1 MSGVVSGFLSP
12 SGADADEERALWQ
25 ARDTGPAR
33 EALFARYLPVA
44 RRFAWRFMRETGQGV
59 ADFAELLQLASV
71 GLLEAIDG
79 YKPELGVPF
88 RYYCTRRIRGA
99 IAEGVGR
106 LTEVNQQISTRR
118 RIQRERLRAL
128 RTQGIEPRSL
138 EEKLTLIGDIAAEL
152 AIGLMLEET
161 AMFVREDEC
170 DPALDAYETLS
181 WRQGVQH
188 LLEALN
194 GLPPRDAQVIRYH
207 YLEGL
212 PFDQIARLMALSKGR
227 ISQIHKAGVGLLRK
241 RLSAMGQFRLEG

>member
-1 MSGVVSGFLSP
+1 MTGAGQGLLAPSEGVT
-12 SGADADEERALWQ
+12 EEELALWQ
-25 ARDTGPAR
+25 AREAGSAR
-33 EALFARYLPVA
+33 EALFARYLPIA
-44 RRFAWRFMRETGQGV
+44 RRLAWRFLRDTPQE
-59 ADFAELLQLASV
+59 ALEFAELLQLAGV

-99 IAEGVGR
+99 IIEGIAR

-118 RIQRERLRAL
+118 RIERERLRSL
-128 RTQGIEPRSL
+128 RAEGIEPQSL
-138 EEKLTLIGDIAAEL
+138 DEKLALIGDIAAEL

-161 AMFVREDEC
+161 AMFVREDEP
-170 DPALDAYETLS
+170 DPARDAYETLA

-188 LLEALN
+188 LLSALD

-207 YLEGL
+207 YLEGV

-227 ISQIHKAGVGLLRK
+227 ISQIHKAAVGLLRK